1 MKKNLKNLEKN
12 LIDEV
17 QDVQEIDEDV
27 DEEIE
32 EISDEDI
39 DEDIDEQSEI
49 DRLLSENTTLLAEV
63 EKLVSQ
69 LAEEQRKFQILEKNQ
84 LFEKIILQLGG
95 RNTKAILALIDED
108 LAVIEESDFIKAV
121 KSVEKSDPYLFS
133 LQEEKIGGT
142 GFKNSK
148 SNKKNIAN
156 AFKSGLGI

>member
-17 QDVQEIDEDV
+17 QDVQEIDEDIDEDV
-27 DEEIE
+27 D
-32 EISDEDI
+32 EISDEDV
-39 DEDIDEQSEI
+39 DEQSEI